1 LVGVRFSLFG
11 FFGEEVGEDLAED
24 HHEVDSVALSKEYVF
39 NLHQVSLNI
48 LKLLPIQQPLDL
60 ILNPQGYL
68 INISDPTIDLHLIIL
83 TNLVLDLCIEHLVPS
98 FDEDRFLDVPVL
110 EIFFELSLDVFL

>member
-1 LVGVRFSLFG
+1 
-11 FFGEEVGEDLAED
+11 
-24 HHEVDSVALSKEYVF
+24 LSKEYVF

-83 TNLVLDLCIEHLVPS
+83 TNLVLYLCIEHLVPS